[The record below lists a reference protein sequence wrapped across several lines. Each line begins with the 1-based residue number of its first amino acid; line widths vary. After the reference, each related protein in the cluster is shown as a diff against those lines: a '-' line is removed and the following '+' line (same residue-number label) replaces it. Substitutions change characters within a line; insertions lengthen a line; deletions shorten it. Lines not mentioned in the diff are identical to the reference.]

1 MKVINARNVNDAFLL
16 GLDLFQDPRNF
27 REQKSRNGITFEALE
42 PVTTVYERPWE
53 RVMLIKLRDANPFF
67 HFIEGLWMLAG
78 RKDLKPLTY
87 YVKSME
93 DFSDDGET
101 LWGAYGWRWKDYFEK
116 DQLQIIIQQLKDNP
130 EDRRCVLQMWDVKE
144 DLNRDGK
151 DVPCNTNIYFKIR
164 DKKLQMT
171 VCNRS
176 NDMLWGAYGAN
187 AVHMSMLQE
196 YIAECVGV
204 GIGTYRQVSDSFHI
218 YHNEVWERV
227 KGLEIDPWTYS
238 EIKNPYDTLENPV
251 HTTFIVE
258 PEVFDWELDRFFSIL
273 PSDIHSYDD
282 GWVNPAFKDIA
293 IPMVKSF
300 QAHKKRDYLKAY
312 REVMKILPN
321 DWMTACFD
329 WIKKR
334 DLSWSLNNKGDKYA
348 R

>member
-78 RKDLKPLTY
+78 RNDLKPLTY

-151 DVPCNTNIYFKIR
+151 MFHVIR
-164 DKKLQMT
+164 T
-171 VCNRS
+171 
-176 NDMLWGAYGAN
+176 
-187 AVHMSMLQE
+187 
-196 YIAECVGV
+196 YIL
-204 GIGTYRQVSDSFHI
+204 R
-218 YHNEVWERV
+218 
-227 KGLEIDPWTYS
+227 LEI
-238 EIKNPYDTLENPV
+238 
-251 HTTFIVE
+251 
-258 PEVFDWELDRFFSIL
+258 R
-273 PSDIHSYDD
+273 SY
-282 GWVNPAFKDIA
+282 
-293 IPMVKSF
+293 
-300 QAHKKRDYLKAY
+300 R
-312 REVMKILPN
+312 
-321 DWMTACFD
+321 
-329 WIKKR
+329 
-334 DLSWSLNNKGDKYA
+334 
-348 R
+348 